1 MQVEKLLLFNKIE
14 NFEPQNFECFY
25 LMKSTTAQRK
35 KHLWSFESHR
45 EIILN

>member
-14 NFEPQNFECFY
+14 NFECFY